1 MEGQDIYTV
10 IIKDTYNDN
19 DLTTVS
25 FNDIDAAIDY
35 ALDSLSDLLQFE
47 DTLTYEE
54 ARDKLVD
61 DMFLKT
67 RDYTVWIE
75 ETVLY

>member
-25 FNDIDAAIDY
+25 FNDIDAAIDG

-47 DTLTYEE
+47 ETFTYYD
-54 ARDKLVD
+54 ARKKLVD

-75 ETVLY
+75 ETKLF

>member
-54 ARDKLVD
+54 ARDKLD
-61 DMFLKT
+61 EDMFLKT

>member
-25 FNDIDAAIDY
+25 FNDIDAAIDH